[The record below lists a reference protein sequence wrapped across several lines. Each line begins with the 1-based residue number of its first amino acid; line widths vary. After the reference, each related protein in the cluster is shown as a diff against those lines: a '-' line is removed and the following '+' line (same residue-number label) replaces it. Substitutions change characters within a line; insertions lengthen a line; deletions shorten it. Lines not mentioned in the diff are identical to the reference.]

1 MPFHP
6 LCQANSFCCATCISQ
21 RSFVSR
27 VLRICLLSLS
37 LSIMSGVLSNS
48 IFEVWVSN
56 LLSAVEFSFSSSMSE
71 SWTSVK
77 SIVSWVRG
85 EFVTFYYLGFLS
97 IAFPA
102 LDNISTVY
110 QLSFSLTWYLILTL
124 GLIFFSLDPLL
135 CRLFGFCFFLGVIPV
150 TVWSFYFRRMTMLF
164 TQWRWWNGLH
174 LFSAMVFRFRIL
186 NVCWCCIWVVVF
198 VAWD

>member
-6 LCQANSFCCATCISQ
+6 LCQATSFRCATCISQ
-21 RSFVSR
+21 RSLVIRVSR
-27 VLRICLLSLS
+27 ISLLSLS
-37 LSIMSGVLSNS
+37 LSIMSGVFSNS
-48 IFEVWVSN
+48 IFDVWVSN
-56 LLSAVEFSFSSSMSE
+56 LLCAVEFSFSSSMSE

-102 LDNISTVY
+102 LDNISTVS

-124 GLIFFSLDPLL
+124 GLIFFSLDLL
-135 CRLFGFCFFLGVIPV
+135 LRRLFGFCFFLGVIPV
-150 TVWSFYFRRMTMLF
+150 AVWSFYFRVMTMLF

-174 LFSAMVFRFRIL
+174 LFAAMVFRFRIL
-186 NVCWCCIWVVVF
+186 IVCWCCIWVVVF